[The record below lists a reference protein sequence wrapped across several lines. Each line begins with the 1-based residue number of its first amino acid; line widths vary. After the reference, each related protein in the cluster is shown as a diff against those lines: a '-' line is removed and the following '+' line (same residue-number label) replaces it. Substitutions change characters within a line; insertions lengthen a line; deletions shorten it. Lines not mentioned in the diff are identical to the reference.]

1 MSFLPGTG
9 KTARVDRVAVTGA
22 VIGLASLAFNWFNLK
37 PNRLVGGEAVSLW
50 QGDTWYIAP
59 VLLICWLGCLY
70 LGWRGVRRAVILGG
84 LGNLT
89 LTAYFLLAGHSSSV
103 LMAATGPFARVSP
116 GAGLWLAVAG
126 AYVVIFAARQQIGD
140 GPTDWRRRVFISFSG
155 LAALA
160 VMLGTGWLDQISIV
174 REYHAVGGRFGQE
187 FAKHILLFS
196 SGVGI
201 GSLLG
206 VPLGIWASRS
216 RHAARPVFWITNI
229 FQTIPSLAL
238 YGLLIAP
245 LAALS
250 MAYPALREIGIRGI
264 GTAPAIIALTI
275 YSLLPMV
282 RNTYTGLRQI
292 DPAVLDAGRG
302 MGMNQFQI
310 FFKLELPLAAPL
322 ILEGVRTAAVQT
334 VGIATIASL
343 VGAGGL
349 GHFVFQGLGQA
360 APDLVM
366 LGALPIIGLALAVD
380 LVLRRVVVLVTPVSL
395 RGEMA

>member
-1 MSFLPGTG
+1 LSLLSGIG
-9 KTARVDRVAVTGA
+9 RTARADRVAVTGA
-22 VIGLASLAFNWFNLK
+22 VIGLFSLAFSWFTLK

-50 QGDTWYIAP
+50 QGDSWYL
-59 VLLICWLGCLY
+59 VLLLLAGWLGCLY
-70 LGWRGVRRAVILGG
+70 LGWRGTRRAVALGV

-89 LTAYFLLAGHSSSV
+89 LTAYVLLAGYRASL

-116 GAGLWLAVAG
+116 GAGFWLAVAG
-126 AYVVIFAARQQIGD
+126 AYVVIFAARQQI
-140 GPTDWRRRVFISFSG
+140 TARRWHLAISFSG
-155 LAALA
+155 LLA
-160 VMLGTGWLDQISIV
+160 VIVMLGAGWLDQISIL
-174 REYHAVGGRFGQE
+174 REYQAVGGRFGQE
-187 FAKHILLFS
+187 FLQHIFLFS

-206 VPLGIWASRS
+206 VPLGVWASRS

-302 MGMNQFQI
+302 MGMNRGQV

-322 ILEGVRTAAVQT
+322 ILEGMRTAAVQT

-366 LGALPIIGLALAVD
+366 LGALPIIGLALLVD
-380 LVLRRVVVLVTPVSL
+380 LVMRRAVVLATPVSL
-395 RGEMA
+395 RGGPA

>member
-1 MSFLPGTG
+1 MSLLSGIG
-9 KTARVDRVAVTGA
+9 KTARADRVAVTGA
-22 VIGLASLAFNWFNLK
+22 AIGLFSLAFNWFTLK
-37 PNRLVGGEAVSLW
+37 PNRLVGGEGVSLW
-50 QGDTWYIAP
+50 QGDTWYLALA
-59 VLLICWLGCLY
+59 LLIGWLGCLY
-70 LGWRGVRRAVILGG
+70 LGWRGARRAITLGV
-84 LGNLT
+84 LGNLL
-89 LTAYFLLAGHSSSV
+89 LTAYFLLAGYQASL
-103 LMAATGPFARVSP
+103 LMAAAEPFARVSP
-116 GAGLWLAVAG
+116 GAGLWLAIAG
-126 AYVVIFAARQQIGD
+126 AYVVIFAAREQISA
-140 GPTDWRRRVFISFSG
+140 RRWHVTIGFSG
-155 LAALA
+155 LLA
-160 VMLGTGWLDQISIV
+160 VVVMLGTGWLDQISIL
-174 REYHAVGGRFGQE
+174 REYQAMGARFGQE
-187 FAKHILLFS
+187 FLQHIILFS

-206 VPLGIWASRS
+206 VPLGVWASRS
-216 RHAARPVFWITNI
+216 RHAARPVFWVTNI

-302 MGMNQFQI
+302 MGMNRGQV

-322 ILEGVRTAAVQT
+322 ILEGMRTAAVQT

-366 LGALPIIGLALAVD
+366 LGALPIIGLALVVD
-380 LVLRRVVVLVTPVSL
+380 LVMRRAVVLVTPVSL
-395 RGEMA
+395 RGGLT